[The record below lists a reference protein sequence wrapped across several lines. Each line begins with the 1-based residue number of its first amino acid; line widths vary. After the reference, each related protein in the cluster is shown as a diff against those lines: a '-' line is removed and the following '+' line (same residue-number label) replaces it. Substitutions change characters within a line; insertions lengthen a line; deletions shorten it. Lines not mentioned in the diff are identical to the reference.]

1 MKKKRL
7 LIALIMLLLLST
19 YSIQDHSFFSSKF
32 NIKKI
37 IIQNNLIIENEIVEK
52 KLSYLYDENILFFSR
67 KNLEIKLKEISFIE
81 SFKIKKIYPDKLIVK
96 IFEKKPIAII
106 QNKKEKNYYTEKG
119 EIINFSE
126 LEIYKNLPI
135 VFGDKDNFKVFYFKL
150 NKIKFPIETIKT
162 FYFFDSRRWDIVT
175 ISNQLIKLPAK
186 NFEKSLKNFL
196 GLKDHNNFYKYKVF
210 DYRIQ
215 DQLILK

>member
-1 MKKKRL
+1 
-7 LIALIMLLLLST
+7 MLLLLST
-19 YSIQDHSFFSSKF
+19 YSIKDHSFFSSKF

-52 KLSYLYDENILFFSR
+52 KLSYLYDENILFFNR
-67 KNLEIKLKEISFIE
+67 KDLEIKLKEIDFIE
-81 SFKIKKIYPDKLIVK
+81 SFKI
-96 IFEKKPIAII
+96 
-106 QNKKEKNYYTEKG
+106 
-119 EIINFSE
+119 
-126 LEIYKNLPI
+126 
-135 VFGDKDNFKVFYFKL
+135 FYFKL

-175 ISNQLIKLPAK
+175 ISNQLIKLPTE
-186 NFEKSLKNFL
+186 NYEKSLKNFL
-196 GLKDHNNFYKYKVF
+196 SLKDHNNFYKYKVF

>member
-19 YSIQDHSFFSSKF
+19 YSIQDRSFFSSKF

-52 KLSYLYDENILFFSR
+52 KLSYLYDENILFFNR
-67 KNLEIKLKEISFIE
+67 KNLEIKLKEIDFIE
-81 SFKIKKIYPDKLIVK
+81 SLKIKKIYPDKLVIKIV
-96 IFEKKPIAII
+96 EKKPIAII

-126 LEIYKNLPI
+126 LEMYKNLPI
-135 VFGDKDNFKVFYFKL
+135 VFADKDNFTVFYFKL
-150 NKIKFPIETIKT
+150 NKIKFPVDTIKT
-162 FYFFDSRRWDIVT
+162 FYFFDSRRWDIET
-175 ISNQLIKLPAK
+175 ISNQLIKLPVE
-186 NFEKSLKNFL
+186 NYEKSLKNFL
-196 GLKDHNNFYKYKVF
+196 SLKDHNNFFKYKVF

>member
-7 LIALIMLLLLST
+7 LIALLMLLLLST

-32 NIKKI
+32 NIKTI

-81 SFKIKKIYPDKLIVK
+81 SFKIKKIYPDKLIIK

-126 LEIYKNLPI
+126 LEMYKNLPI
-135 VFGDKDNFKVFYFKL
+135 VFADKDNFTVFYFKL
-150 NKIKFPIETIKT
+150 NKIKFPIDTIKT

-175 ISNQLIKLPAK
+175 ISNQLIKLPAEYY
-186 NFEKSLKNFL
+186 EKSLKNFL
-196 GLKDHNNFYKYKVF
+196 GVKDQNNFYKYKVF

>member
-1 MKKKRL
+1 
-7 LIALIMLLLLST
+7 MLLLLST

-32 NIKKI
+32 NIKTI

-52 KLSYLYDENILFFSR
+52 KLSYLYDKNILFFNR
-67 KNLEIKLKEISFIE
+67 KNLEIKLKEIDFFE
-81 SFKIKKIYPDKLIVK
+81 SFKIKKIYPDKLIIK

-126 LEIYKNLPI
+126 LEMYKNLPI
-135 VFGDKDNFKVFYFKL
+135 VFADKDNFTVFYFKL
-150 NKIKFPIETIKT
+150 NKIKFPIDTIKT

-175 ISNQLIKLPAK
+175 ISNQLIKLPVE
-186 NFEKSLKNFL
+186 NYEKSLKNFL
-196 GLKDHNNFYKYKVF
+196 GLKDHNNFFKYKVF